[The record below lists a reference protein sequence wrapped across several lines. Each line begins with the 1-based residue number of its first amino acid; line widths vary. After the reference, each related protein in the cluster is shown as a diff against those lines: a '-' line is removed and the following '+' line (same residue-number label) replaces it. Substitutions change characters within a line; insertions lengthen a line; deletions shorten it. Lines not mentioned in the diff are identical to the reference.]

1 LPLPDY
7 QNTFGNGFD
16 QACLETLLTGDL
28 DFTKMVLVDIPQEG
42 QVLQRMELSYIHT
55 VEQLSL
61 VFFLNTK
68 V

>member
-1 LPLPDY
+1 MDLIKPM
-7 QNTFGNGFD
+7 
-16 QACLETLLTGDL
+16 EILLTGDL
-28 DFTKMVLVDIPQEG
+28 DFTKMVLDIPQQG

-61 VFFLNTK
+61 FFLNTK